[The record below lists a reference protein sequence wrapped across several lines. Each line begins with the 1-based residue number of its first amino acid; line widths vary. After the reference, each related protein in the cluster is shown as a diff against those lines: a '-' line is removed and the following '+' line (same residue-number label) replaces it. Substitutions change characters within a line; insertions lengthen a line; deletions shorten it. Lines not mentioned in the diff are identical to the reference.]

1 MHYASG
7 VVKIQVSSGA
17 PITLR
22 LKATDDVEA
31 RVRAKLCERG
41 FVPASSQ
48 IQPTSTVAGD
58 ADAGEASSNLLGG
71 SDAPLQSKRAR
82 KSIEKYSPSKD
93 WNEHD
98 KRDSHRRSVDKPTT
112 DICSY
117 EQLQAD
123 FERLKNGSRGY
134 VILKEE
140 VVLNVNS
147 LIRKIDIS
155 FQTKLPRRARTS
167 TSSTASFDAKTIHL
181 LLPDVWENLN
191 DFL

>member
-1 MHYASG
+1 MGKPRSGLFQSGCQLGPGLTGLFSGKPGSRLVHLANSVDLSSGPGPIDDKPSTAKCTSREPCEPLIYRKDSSYSSMFSYFRCPQGGLVHRHHQFTTGDQQKNEGWVEGVRYVHYASG

-71 SDAPLQSKRAR
+71 SDAPLQS
-82 KSIEKYSPSKD
+82 
-93 WNEHD
+93 
-98 KRDSHRRSVDKPTT
+98 
-112 DICSY
+112 
-117 EQLQAD
+117 
-123 FERLKNGSRGY
+123 
-134 VILKEE
+134 
-140 VVLNVNS
+140 
-147 LIRKIDIS
+147 
-155 FQTKLPRRARTS
+155 
-167 TSSTASFDAKTIHL
+167 
-181 LLPDVWENLN
+181 
-191 DFL
+191 